1 MSNEHG
7 GNHFNAYLY
16 VAIALLV
23 LTVVTY
29 FVAESFETTFQ
40 RAVSGLLIAV
50 AKAMLVVAIFV
61 HLRWDWKKKTWFM
74 IVPALLLSAVLL
86 LGLFPDIAKRKI
98 TPSPYAQAVAADSSG
113 NSGHAGG
120 SSH

>member
-1 MSNEHG
+1 MSNEHS

-16 VAIALLV
+16 VAIALLI

-50 AKAMLVVAIFV
+50 AKAMLVVSIFM
-61 HLRWDWKKKTWFM
+61 HLKWDWKKKTWFM

-86 LGLFPDIAKRKI
+86 VGLFPDIAKREI
-98 TPSPYAQAVAADSSG
+98 TTSPYSTAVAAEGSTGTS
-113 NSGHAGG
+113 HAGG
-120 SSH
+120 ASH